1 MSQKLSFFASCP
13 KGLESLLLDELKQL
27 QAEKAKET
35 VGGVFFSGPL
45 ELAYRC
51 CLWSRLANRV
61 LLVLSVSDCRNLED
75 YYNGVKAVEWAEHL
89 GLDNTFA
96 IDFSGGMSDIKHTH
110 FGALKAKD
118 AIADYF
124 TEREGRRPNIDAN
137 HPDLL
142 VNIRVAKGK
151 VTVAIDL
158 SGESLHRR
166 GYRESGGL
174 APLKE
179 NLAAAILLRA
189 DWPAVAARGG
199 VLYDP
204 MCGSGTLLIEGAL
217 MSANIAP
224 GLLRLYWGFDRW
236 LGHQP
241 KVWQAIV
248 AEAEAIKTEA
258 LSRQWPEIRGYDASP
273 KAVDAAMRNIENAG
287 LEGKVR
293 VLRKELA
300 NFVKPTHITNDY
312 GLILTNPPYGERL
325 GEVES
330 LVHLYRHLGQ
340 TMRKEFPGW
349 QAGVFT
355 GNPDLGKQM
364 GIKSCKQYQLYNGP
378 IPSKLLMFSIEEQY
392 FVDDKSRQVGAAVDN
407 KTLTDVVLSSGAQ
420 MFANR
425 LKKNRKQLAKWKK
438 QNEITCYRLYDADMP
453 EYAVAV
459 DDYNGQI
466 HVAEYVAPSS
476 VNPEAAAT
484 RLKEVMAAI
493 PVALEVRPEDI
504 VLKQRLRQK
513 GTNQYQKYKE
523 EKTYK
528 EITEGQTKL
537 LVNLTDYL
545 DTGLFLDHRLVRLK
559 IAEMAKGQRF
569 LNLFCY
575 TATASVHAA
584 VGGATFTDSVDLS
597 ATYLDWAKKNLALNG
612 LSELSHRTHRADVR
626 EWLKTCENVYDLI
639 LLDPPTFSNSK
650 KMDGTLDIQR
660 DQEEFID
667 ATMAVLARDGVMI
680 FSNNHRKFTLDDS
693 IREKYQV
700 EDKTRWSLDK
710 DFERSTKIHQCWFIK
725 HKG

>member
-1 MSQKLSFFASCP
+1 MHSSTSYFATCP
-13 KGLESLLLDELKQL
+13 KGLESLLLNELNQL
-27 QAEKAKET
+27 GALKAKET
-35 VGGVFFSGPL
+35 VGGVYFSGDL
-45 ELAYRC
+45 QLGYRC

-61 LLVLSVSDCRNLED
+61 LLVLMVKECRNVDD
-75 YYNGVKAVEWAEHL
+75 YYDLVKSIEWSDHL
-89 GLDNTFA
+89 NLDSTFA
-96 IDFSGGMSDIKHTH
+96 INFSGGMRDIKHSH

-124 TEREGRRPNIDAN
+124 TEREGRRPNIDAER
-137 HPDLL
+137 PDVL
-142 VNIRVAKGK
+142 VNTRINKGK
-151 VTVAIDL
+151 LTVSIDL
-158 SGESLHRR
+158 SGESLHKR

-189 DWPAVAARGG
+189 DWPAISARGG

-236 LGHQP
+236 LGHEP
-241 KVWQAIV
+241 KLWEALVT
-248 AEAEAIKTEA
+248 EAEAIRDA
-258 LSRQWPEIRGYDASP
+258 AFDRQWPEIRGYDASP
-273 KAVDAAMRNIENAG
+273 KAVDSAMRNIENAG

-293 VLRKELA
+293 VLRKELS
-300 NFVKPTHITNDY
+300 NFVKPTHTAVDY

-325 GEVES
+325 GDASS

-340 TMRKEFPGW
+340 RMKAEFSGW

-364 GIKSCKQYQLYNGP
+364 GIRSVKQYQLFNGS
-378 IPSKLLMFSIEEQY
+378 IPSKLLMFTIEEPY
-392 FVDDKSRQVGAAVDN
+392 FVDDKTRQPGAAIDEQVL
-407 KTLTDVVLSSGAQ
+407 KDVVLSSGAQ

-438 QNEITCYRLYDADMP
+438 QNDISCYRLYDADMP

-459 DDYNGQI
+459 DDYNGRI

-476 VNPEAAAT
+476 VKPEAAEA

-493 PVALEVRPEDI
+493 PVALEVNPKDVI
-504 VLKQRLRQK
+504 LKQRMRQK
-513 GTNQYQKYKE
+513 GASQYQRHKE
-523 EKTYK
+523 EKTYI
-528 EITEGQTKL
+528 EVEEGQAKL
-537 LVNLTDYL
+537 LINLTDYL
-545 DTGLFLDHRLVRLK
+545 DTGLFLDHRLLRLK
-559 IAEMAKGQRF
+559 IAELAKGKRF

-584 VGGATFTDSVDLS
+584 VGGAKFTDSIDLS
-597 ATYLDWAKKNLALNG
+597 ATYLEWAKKNIALNG

-626 EWLKTCENVYDLI
+626 EWLQQCTNTYDLI

-650 KMDGTLDIQR
+650 KMEGTLDIQR
-660 DQEEFID
+660 DQCEFID
-667 ATMAVLARDGVMI
+667 AAMQLLAQDGLLI
-680 FSNNHRKFTLDDS
+680 FSNNHRKFSLDPS
-693 IREKYQV
+693 VSEKYRV
-700 EDKTRWSLDK
+700 ENKTQWSLDK
-710 DFERSTKIHQCWFIK
+710 DFQRSQKIHQCWFIK
-725 HKG
+725 HK